1 MGNAPTGRPSWG
13 SVARRLVPERVAQA
27 YRRRRA
33 AKRYLEEVSQ
43 EMLDRQAR
51 LDQLEGDV
59 AARRDGLY
67 EHIVSDVVERTEV
80 ILSELGR
87 RIDAVAVRAER
98 DLAALEDEV
107 AELSKQVARIREQPE
122 VSSAD
127 GKAGGVGE
135 ETGPQAKTRRTS
147 RRKPTS
153 PVTE

>member
-1 MGNAPTGRPSWG
+1 MGNAPTGRRSWG
-13 SVARRLVPERVAQA
+13 SVGRRLVPERVAQA

-87 RIDAVAVRAER
+87 RIDAVAARAER

-135 ETGPQAKTRRTS
+135 GTRPQGKRRRTS
-147 RRKPTS
+147 RRKPAS